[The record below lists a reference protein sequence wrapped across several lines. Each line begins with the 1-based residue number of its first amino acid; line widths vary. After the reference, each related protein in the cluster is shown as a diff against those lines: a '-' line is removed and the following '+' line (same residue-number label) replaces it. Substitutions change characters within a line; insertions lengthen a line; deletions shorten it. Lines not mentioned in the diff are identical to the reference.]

1 MAYCTVI
8 ELTDYLGINDADDD
22 ALLTAI
28 IERATAIIDM
38 RCKRTVV
45 AESTSAEYFTVGRD
59 TDGPYLFFD
68 DVCAAITEVL
78 NGDPDA
84 TAVTSSQYVTIPYKA
99 PHYAIKILRSSS
111 KVWQYTNDP
120 EDAIK
125 VTANWGYFATIPDDV
140 RHFCIRLSAYLYRQK
155 DTSMD
160 LDRPILTDAG
170 VTLLPAD
177 LAKDLQVLVRAYERK
192 V

>member
-111 KVWQYTNDP
+111 QVWQYTNDP